1 MQRDWWSDAHLGAL
15 SGCDVKDNSGE
26 PVPWTGQAQMLVGN
40 EAGAVGMEDSG
51 GEVYEAKS
59 AGLGLWTGAAHPSP
73 LTSRSSR
80 LPPTPGQMFL
90 PAPPTQAW
98 KVRESKPSWSCF
110 RPPPLH
116 TALGWKGQGL
126 SYHIQ
131 GSSKE
136 TRQSSGH
143 TWLLFC

>member
-59 AGLGLWTGAAHPSP
+59 AGLGLWTGQPILP
-73 LTSRSSR
+73 LEPPEGLVS
-80 LPPTPGQMFL
+80 LPHLG
-90 PAPPTQAW
+90 
-98 KVRESKPSWSCF
+98 RCF
-110 RPPPLH
+110 YPPLP
-116 TALGWKGQGL
+116 LKPG
-126 SYHIQ
+126 
-131 GSSKE
+131 
-136 TRQSSGH
+136 R
-143 TWLLFC
+143 